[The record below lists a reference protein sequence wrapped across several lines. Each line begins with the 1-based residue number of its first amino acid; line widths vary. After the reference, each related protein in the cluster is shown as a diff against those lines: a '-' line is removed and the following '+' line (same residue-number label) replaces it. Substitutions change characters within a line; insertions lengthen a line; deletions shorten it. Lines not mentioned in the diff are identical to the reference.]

1 MNSFI
6 HSILGLFGVKNFRR
20 RDLVEGLGRILI
32 NYGQVDKY
40 NLDQELLANIV
51 WPVAKHDV
59 VISQFSGT

>member
-1 MNSFI
+1 MTNSFT
-6 HSILGLFGVKNFRR
+6 HSILGLFGVKNFQR

-59 VISQFSGT
+59 VKS